1 MLSDAASYITGTH
14 FSVDGGFLAA
24 AHELEAIEGV
34 NSLTIG
40 PPALI
45 SWSDPDQGWDFG
57 LVIHFAS
64 RQAMGD
70 YQTHPL
76 HLKAIALSNQI
87 VGHFYVFYLDM

>member
-1 MLSDAASYITGTH
+1 VLSDAASYITGTH

-57 LVIHFAS
+57 LVILLRVATGDGGLPDAS
-64 RQAMGD
+64 PSPEGD
-70 YQTHPL
+70 RAQ
-76 HLKAIALSNQI
+76 
-87 VGHFYVFYLDM
+87 